1 MDRKKL
7 LKERDNT
14 TSNET
19 KIPLVL
25 TYNRSLTNIR
35 KVVRKHW
42 NISSINKS
50 FKGIFPFYNK
60 ELLEEKIFGLKRCI
74 RHTLKYWIKSLVLNK
89 KTPALFLN
97 VQLHQCHRSH
107 ITQVKFHHNHSK
119 TIWRHIHLV
128 KFFCPTIY
136 IYNIYIYHIYI
147 MHIYIHV
154 YIYKYMYIYAYIY
167 PYNIYR

>member
-42 NISSINKS
+42 NILSINKS

-136 IYNIYIYHIYI
+136 IYITYIYIS
-147 MHIYIHV
+147 YIHN
-154 YIYKYMYIYAYIY
+154 AYIY
-167 PYNIYR
+167 TCLYIQIYVYICIYISI